1 MNDLKSTFAPWSHIF
16 PNNNTPSSEQL
27 LQSSPYFIGF
37 FLGLMLLSLWVALT
51 RRPLLALSKEKMN
64 RYLKYLRYTF
74 FFTYLLTAIL
84 LILIVFMNTKIVIL
98 GLMLL
103 SVLLG
108 FHLSILFDKIA
119 KETPPQ
125 SAELLVIDYIYKGIG
140 WPLRLLSISYALLL
154 LMQHFALPAT
164 FLFYLGT
171 TQKILII
178 FSWALFLHHMIKL
191 LYAYMVSP
199 LCKTPST
206 LDITAA
212 QGISLSLRALLI
224 VLVLA
229 SILPIFSKESLSAI
243 IAGLGIGGA
252 AIALASQDLLKNI
265 FGGFTIMFDKPFK
278 IGERVQIDQI
288 DGVVETIGFRST
300 RVRLL
305 NGQLTTVPNQVIANV
320 AINNVTSRPNLR
332 RDIILLLS
340 LDTPP
345 EKILRFIEALKK
357 LFAEKYP
364 TLTDPDSPPM
374 IFFED
379 ILSTGFSIKIVYRQL
394 DLSYNVYVEQG
405 QAINVDILALL
416 KEMNIDL
423 AVPVRKMLTEMAGE

>member
-1 MNDLKSTFAPWSHIF
+1 MAIAITLDKLCA
-16 PNNNTPSSEQL
+16 TPFNATLRSAGNVSL
-27 LQSSPYFIGF
+27 LFRHD
-37 FLGLMLLSLWVALT
+37 A
-51 RRPLLALSKEKMN
+51 
-64 RYLKYLRYTF
+64 
-74 FFTYLLTAIL
+74 
-84 LILIVFMNTKIVIL
+84 
-98 GLMLL
+98 
-103 SVLLG
+103 
-108 FHLSILFDKIA
+108 
-119 KETPPQ
+119 
-125 SAELLVIDYIYKGIG
+125 
-140 WPLRLLSISYALLL
+140 
-154 LMQHFALPAT
+154 
-164 FLFYLGT
+164 
-171 TQKILII
+171 KILII

-345 EKILRFIEALKK
+345 EKFFASLRH
-357 LFAEKYP
+357 
-364 TLTDPDSPPM
+364 
-374 IFFED
+374 
-379 ILSTGFSIKIVYRQL
+379 
-394 DLSYNVYVEQG
+394 
-405 QAINVDILALL
+405 
-416 KEMNIDL
+416 
-423 AVPVRKMLTEMAGE
+423 